1 MRCSVF
7 VTLML
12 TFFLCGTVCAMT
24 TQEQQRVDVNGQVR
38 EFQEKMLG
46 DTDIMALILALQN
59 DPEMQMLLNDPAVL
73 NAVASGN
80 INALTGN
87 PRFMQLL
94 NNPRIREIQQRI
106 EKKIK

>member
-1 MRCSVF
+1 
-7 VTLML
+7 
-12 TFFLCGTVCAMT
+12 
-24 TQEQQRVDVNGQVR
+24 VR